1 MGGTASMRAAGA
13 RYLPKETREDDTDWK
28 NRLSAATLLPALKRT
43 VRVMTGKPFSK
54 ALTYSDDL
62 DEQIK
67 LGFADCDMQGNNL
80 HSFAS
85 EVMDDALAYGLSGVL
100 VDVPRTNG
108 TNKTKADD
116 IQMGVRPYLV
126 HVKHGQILGWK
137 AERRGGAMVLTQ
149 LRIMETVDIEDGDYG
164 SKPVNQVRVLTP
176 GAFRIERENAKGI
189 YEVIDEGTTTLK
201 AIPFVAFYG
210 KKLAFMQGVSPLLD
224 LAYLNEKHWKHQ
236 STQDEGVSFARRRLV
251 VFIGADDAATV
262 TVSSSHGLNMPAG
275 GDVKVIQGSSE
286 SVAIG
291 RSELQA
297 LEQHMIMTGAELL
310 QPRDVTQ
317 KSATQSI
324 SEDEANKCELQR
336 ITEQFEDGLDMLV
349 AFQCQQLGISYA
361 GNITLFK
368 DFAAGLQSD
377 ASAQLVLTMSDGG
390 HITKK
395 RALMEMQR
403 RGILSA
409 DLDPET
415 ELEDVEAQGV
425 PLGLL

>member
-1 MGGTASMRAAGA
+1 MRAAGA
-13 RYLPKETREDDTDWK
+13 RYLPKETREDDTDWQ

-54 ALTYSDDL
+54 ALTLSEDVP
-62 DEQIK
+62 EPIK
-67 LGFADCDMQGNNL
+67 QGFADCDMQGNNL

-85 EVMDDALAYGLSGVL
+85 EVMDDALAFGISGVL
-100 VDVPRTNG
+100 VDFPRTG
-108 TNKTKADD
+108 ETVKTLSDERKL
-116 IQMGVRPYLV
+116 GVRPYFV
-126 HVKHGQILGWK
+126 HIKHHQILGWK
-137 AERRGGAMVLTQ
+137 AEKQDGALTLTM
-149 LRIMETVDIEDGDYG
+149 LRVAQSVEVPDGEYG
-164 SKPVNQVRVLTP
+164 SKMVGQVLLLKP
-176 GAFRIERENAKGI
+176 GAFQLFQETKDG
-189 YEVIDEGTTTLK
+189 YVVIDEGVTTLK
-201 AIPFVAFYG
+201 AIPFVPFYG

-251 VFIGADDAATV
+251 VFIGAEDAATV

-275 GDVKVIQGSSE
+275 GDVKVIQGSAE
-286 SVAIG
+286 SVSIG

-317 KSATQSI
+317 KSATQSV

-336 ITEQFEDGLDMLV
+336 ITEQFEDGLDMLL
-349 AFQCQQLGISYA
+349 AFQCQWLGIPYA

-368 DFAAGLQSD
+368 DFAAGMQSD

-395 RALMEMQR
+395 RALLEMQR

-409 DLDPET
+409 DLDPDT
-415 ELEDVEAQGV
+415 ELNDVEAQGV
-425 PLGLL
+425 PLGVL